1 MQQIIYTELN
11 HIAYVKLHRPEI
23 RNAFNPEMILEI
35 TECFLKISQRQDL
48 KAVVLQGE
56 GKVFCAGADLTWMQ
70 DMVNFDFQRNVDDS
84 NKLFA
89 MFQAIDDCPIPVLGF
104 AQGAAFGGA
113 LGLIACCDYV
123 IAEEKTQFCFSEVK
137 LGIAPAVISAF
148 ILKKISRAL
157 VAPYMISAK
166 VFNENQALQMGL
178 VHEVCLT
185 GEGHH
190 QIQHFLH
197 QVALCGPLAVRETK
211 KLIKNFHLLDWEQQ
225 KKVTTELIAKLRTG
239 AEGQDGLQSFLNKK
253 SPSWVE
259 G

>member
-23 RNAFNPEMILEI
+23 RNAFNPEMISEM
-35 TECFLKISQRQDL
+35 TECFVKISQRQDL

-56 GKVFCAGADLTWMQ
+56 GKVFCAGADLSWMQ
-70 DMVNFDFQRNVDDS
+70 DMVNFDFQRNVEDS
-84 NKLFA
+84 KKLFA
-89 MFQAIDDCPIPVLGF
+89 MFQAIFDCPIPVVGF
-104 AQGAAFGGA
+104 IQGAAFGGA

-148 ILKKISRAL
+148 IFKKIPRAL
-157 VAPYMISAK
+157 IAPFMISAK
-166 VFNENQALQMGL
+166 IFNENQAMQMGL
-178 VHEVCLT
+178 VHEICLA

-197 QVALCGPLAVRETK
+197 QVAQCGPNAVRETK
-211 KLIKNFHLLDWEQQ
+211 KLIENINQQ
-225 KKVTTELIAKLRTG
+225 TWSDQKLITTELIAKLRTS
-239 AEGQDGLQSFLNKK
+239 AEGQDGLKSFLNKK
-253 SPSWVE
+253 SPSWIE